1 MKIYFSGS
9 ASVGKSTLANYVSK
23 HYNLSLVFEQAR
35 IVLSEQEL
43 RIDTLRCDL
52 DIADTYQ
59 QDVFNRQLA
68 EEQKY
73 TSFVSDRSL
82 IDILAYS
89 GQYTRI
95 LPKLMQSSELTTY
108 VANLKQSG
116 SIIFFVKPHKTLLHQ
131 DGVREIL
138 NWENVI
144 AIDANIK
151 LLYEMF
157 DINYIQ
163 IDTVNMQERI
173 KMINTALSLAKS

>member
-9 ASVGKSTLANYVSK
+9 ASVGKSTLANHCSK
-23 HYNLSLVFEQAR
+23 RYNLPLVFEQAR

-43 RIDTLRCDL
+43 QIDTLRCDL
-52 DIADTYQ
+52 DIADKYQ
-59 QDVFNRQLA
+59 RDVFDRQLA

-73 TSFVSDRSL
+73 ASFVSDRSL

-95 LPKLMQSSELTTY
+95 LPKLMQSNELTTY
-108 VANLKQSG
+108 IANLKQSG

-131 DGVREIL
+131 DGVRESL
-138 NWENVI
+138 NWENVV

-151 LLYEMF
+151 ILYEMF

-163 IDTVNMQERI
+163 IDTCNMQERI
-173 KMINTALSLAKS
+173 KIITSALSLVKS